1 MNRTVIAAIDFPR
14 QQLRGAIVGAMIS
27 LGVVTGW
34 QILAQTNIS
43 VVLQC
48 TVATA
53 YVLAVYRTLNAAKE
67 YRVILG
73 RGLVGLGTM
82 GLLCAALIYLHGPAA
97 EGTAMFWAALGAA
110 LLSALG
116 LWLTLPPRLAPHGE
130 NPREN
135 SRAMAD
141 GWSDFIAFHQDNLAP
156 AMAKVERIRRK
167 TEWDYWKLSALGLPV
182 AAALGLGLIITGLAG
197 RPPGWLFGMAAMTLL
212 LCGIGAAILSWKPS
226 PNRREEILRDL
237 GGYLGLTYHFGGA
250 EDPDQRAATM
260 FGSADHG
267 KRLNLLPPYREL
279 KLGAAFRGS
288 RAGQPFVFGEVT
300 TIPPRKLGQNTAR
313 MSRNFLL
320 FVMDLP
326 RASPGRTICF
336 EDRGLLGHAKLR
348 PNLSFDGAPPGP
360 AEGADLVKKVILG
373 PNQGNWEVKYL
384 GLKNPE
390 FEARFTVYTEDEADA
405 RAQLTAPFMA
415 AVMRVRHALPLIQ
428 VPRFA
433 FDEGQFL
440 VAIEAPQPWLDL
452 VPPRAMGMDDPR
464 YAEAIMDRLQMILHI
479 ADSLAPGTDA
489 GK

>member
-48 TVATA
+48 TAAMA

-67 YRVILG
+67 IRDILG
-73 RGLVGLGTM
+73 RGLVAFGTM
-82 GLLCAALIYLHGPAA
+82 GLLCAALLYLHAPAA
-97 EGTAMFWAALGAA
+97 AGTLMFWAASGAA
-110 LLSALG
+110 VLG
-116 LWLTLPPRLAPHGE
+116 LWLTRPPHVAPFVAPHQG
-130 NPREN
+130 NP
-135 SRAMAD
+135 RAMA
-141 GWSDFIAFHQDNLAP
+141 SASPEFIAFHQAELAP
-156 AMAKVERIRRK
+156 AMAEVEQIRRK

-182 AAALGLGLIITGLAG
+182 ATALGLGLIITDLAG
-197 RPPGWLFGMAAMTLL
+197 RPPGWLFGMAALTLL

-226 PNRREEILRDL
+226 ANRREEILWAL
-237 GGYLGLTYHFGGA
+237 GGYVGLSYHFGGA
-250 EDPDQRAATM
+250 EDPDQRAATV

-267 KRLNLLPPYREL
+267 KRLSLLPPYREL

-288 RAGQPFVFGEVT
+288 RAGQPFIFGEVT
-300 TIPPRKLGQNTAR
+300 TIPPRKLGTNTAR

-326 RASPGRTICF
+326 GVSPSRTICY
-336 EDRGLLGHAKLR
+336 EDRGLLGHPKLR
-348 PNLSFDGAPPGP
+348 PNLAFDGAPPGP
-360 AEGADLVKKVILG
+360 VEGADLVKKVILG
-373 PNQGNWEVKYL
+373 PNQGSWEIKHL
-384 GLKNPE
+384 GLGNSE
-390 FEARFTVYTEDEADA
+390 FEARFTIYTEDEEDA

-415 AVMRVRHALPLIQ
+415 AMMRARHALPLIE

-433 FDEGQFL
+433 FDEGQFIA
-440 VAIEAPQPWLDL
+440 AIEAPQPWLDL
-452 VPPRAMGMDDPR
+452 LLPRAMAIDDPR
-464 YAEAIMDRLQMILHI
+464 YAAAIMDRLQMILHI
-479 ADSLAPGTDA
+479 ADSLAPETDA